1 MVFLRKRINYPILPN
16 EPDRYSPAMIK
27 KIGILSDTHRT
38 NCDLAFTLAVLTAFQ
53 SCDTIAHAGDV
64 TDVRI
69 LTAFPGKQVY
79 AVHGNMCTPA
89 TRSLLPESLSFSA
102 GGYLIALCH
111 GHLAGPD
118 RAGYLLE
125 RFPEADAI
133 IFGHTHQ
140 PVIQNFGSTLLI
152 NPGSFRSTGRYGS
165 PGSYALLTFTETG
178 LHAELHECTV
188 VS

>member
-1 MVFLRKRINYPILPN
+1 MT
-16 EPDRYSPAMIK
+16 E

-38 NCDLAFTLAVLTAFQ
+38 SCDPAFVRAVQTAFQ
-53 SCDTIAHAGDV
+53 GCDTIAHAGDL
-64 TDVRI
+64 TDAEI
-69 LTAFPGKQVY
+69 LAAFAGKRVY
-79 AVHGNMCTPA
+79 AVHGNMCTPT
-89 TRSLLPESLSFSA
+89 TRSLLPESLCFTA

-111 GHLAGPD
+111 GHLAGQD

-140 PVIQNFGSTLLI
+140 PVIRSFASMLLI

-165 PGSYALLTFTETG
+165 PGGYAILTITEAG
-178 LHAELHECTV
+178 LQAELHERMAV
-188 VS
+188 V